1 MPSQE
6 VTFSKSLTA
15 AKAEDIKEFQCDAAG
30 LLLVVRLRTTVAG
43 VQREV
48 HPCCTSRVTGAN
60 EQGYRSQR
68 SEQMHLP
75 DDGCIEHGYTRP
87 QKEENPIT
95 RWGALS
101 HEDLCHQFMRALE
114 EQSSETDRRELVRAE
129 GGGWRA
135 F

>member
-15 AKAEDIKEFQCDAAG
+15 VKAKDIKEFQCDPAG
-30 LLLVVRLRTTVAG
+30 LLPVVRLRTTVAG
-43 VQREV
+43 PQRDV
-48 HPCCTSRVTGAN
+48 HPVLQQ
-60 EQGYRSQR
+60 QGYGSQR
-68 SEQMHLP
+68 AEQMHLP
-75 DDGCIEHGYTRP
+75 DDGCIEHGYTCL

-101 HEDLCHQFMRALE
+101 HEDLCHQSMRALE
-114 EQSSETDRRELVRAE
+114 EQSSETERRELVRAE